1 MPFFRPNPTK
11 STSASIRSYVKV
23 RLTRLGARVNRSRH
37 GRMTATGPIAD
48 TDAIPSFIGGAPLRR
63 QQAGESEAGRA
74 SSPASRDQAQE
85 AWHADVEI
93 DADASGNTEE
103 ITGPSL
109 ASLTLPLS
117 SPSPPQSDKA
127 GEVADSI
134 GGAEYQ
140 ELLSAWW
147 GRPKS
152 ILSDDGSVV
161 SGEEFRGRRRQAW
174 WDGMGKAA
182 PRRQKKR
189 SHARKAS
196 PYRGAASQQA
206 NGNGVSQEAWDASS
220 TRLDGPE
227 TVTSTPAT
235 SSETIA
241 AIPSTPSSQSSSKQ
255 GRRQSRFREV
265 GLVENPVETE

>member
-23 RLTRLGARVNRSRH
+23 RLTRLGARVERSRH
-37 GRMTATGPIAD
+37 GRITATGPIAD
-48 TDAIPSFIGGAPLRR
+48 TDAIPSFIGGGLRC

-74 SSPASRDQAQE
+74 SSPASRDQARE
-85 AWHADVEI
+85 AWHADLEV

-103 ITGPSL
+103 MTGPL
-109 ASLTLPLS
+109 PASHILPLS
-117 SPSPPQSDKA
+117 SPSSPQSDKA

-134 GGAEYQ
+134 GGAEFQ

-189 SHARKAS
+189 SQARKAS

-206 NGNGVSQEAWDASS
+206 NGKGVSQEA
-220 TRLDGPE
+220 
-227 TVTSTPAT
+227 
-235 SSETIA
+235 
-241 AIPSTPSSQSSSKQ
+241 
-255 GRRQSRFREV
+255 
-265 GLVENPVETE
+265 